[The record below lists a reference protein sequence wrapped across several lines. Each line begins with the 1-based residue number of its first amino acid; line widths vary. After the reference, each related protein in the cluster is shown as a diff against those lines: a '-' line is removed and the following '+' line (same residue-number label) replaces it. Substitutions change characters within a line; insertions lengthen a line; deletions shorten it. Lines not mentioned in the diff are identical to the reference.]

1 MVCML
6 LHYLLPVYAAD
17 SIQTEFERFLSF
29 VHEHPQGGTFEMQG
43 DMIINADIIT
53 SREITIYTNG
63 YQVRIEHNIDGD
75 SNVNID
81 NFNNDAAWGFV
92 DKEKTLTIEGSG
104 KNRPLVYMNTGV
116 SAFGLRIHSTE
127 GTALEIAGGEGLY
140 AKYTDKKNY
149 ISAEGENAIGVLN
162 KNPYQ
167 EHYYSASMVD
177 VDIYTNG
184 DNSIYIGN
192 EVIIVENNQPLEKAW
207 KLDTPMPAKEIAA
220 LQSHMVDDLPL
231 PKQVEVTAVSE
242 TGEEKSFQISLQY
255 DTTAYERGMQTHK
268 PFYLYGIADESS
280 RERIDIIEHA
290 FPFYIIPDSEPVFDM
305 SLYMIRNDTDYYFH
319 FPRAYNAKAIH
330 LYTSTDKTHWKF
342 QHNSI
347 HSMSQYAPG
356 SIVLPPYIVV
366 YMLQVTEPFTYARV
380 EIIGGYYD
388 GRSYVLKVHDA
399 AGNPIPDASDQN
411 KRTEKKREGDQD
423 GET

>member
-1 MVCML
+1 M
-6 LHYLLPVYAAD
+6 
-17 SIQTEFERFLSF
+17 
-29 VHEHPQGGTFEMQG
+29 
-43 DMIINADIIT
+43 
-53 SREITIYTNG
+53 
-63 YQVRIEHNIDGD
+63 
-75 SNVNID
+75 
-81 NFNNDAAWGFV
+81 
-92 DKEKTLTIEGSG
+92 
-104 KNRPLVYMNTGV
+104 
-116 SAFGLRIHSTE
+116 
-127 GTALEIAGGEGLY
+127 
-140 AKYTDKKNY
+140 
-149 ISAEGENAIGVLN
+149 
-162 KNPYQ
+162 
-167 EHYYSASMVD
+167 
-177 VDIYTNG
+177 
-184 DNSIYIGN
+184 
-192 EVIIVENNQPLEKAW
+192 
-207 KLDTPMPAKEIAA
+207 
-220 LQSHMVDDLPL
+220 
-231 PKQVEVTAVSE
+231 TAVSE

-411 KRTEKKREGDQD
+411 KNDGGGEGNDGQGGGRGESPYVPDTPNDKDETIPWTIGQDASQISEAVKKEQRKKEKVIRMEKHEGKPDAIQTTAQADYADTEQLYTGKNKNTGSSQIKQSQSAVLREFLTLNPAALKDMIT
-423 GET
+423 GEQYETISQSGNIMGEVWESSAPFLRILQRLFQ